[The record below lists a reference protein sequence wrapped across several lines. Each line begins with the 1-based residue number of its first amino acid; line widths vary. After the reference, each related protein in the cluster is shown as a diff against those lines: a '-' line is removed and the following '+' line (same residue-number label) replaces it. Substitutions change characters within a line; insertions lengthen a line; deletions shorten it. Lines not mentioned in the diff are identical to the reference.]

1 METQFTE
8 SERYYRAQ
16 KHVKEIKGFYIHLI
30 VYCLV
35 ISVITFI
42 NLRYTPEFHWFWFS
56 ALGWGLGLFFHW
68 LGIFGFKIIGLG
80 KDWEDR
86 KIKEF
91 MNQNNN

>member
-1 METQFTE
+1 MEPQFTD
-8 SERYYRAQ
+8 SERYFRAE
-16 KHVKEIKGFYIHLI
+16 KRVKEIKGFYSHLI

-35 ISVITFI
+35 ISVIIFI
-42 NLRYTPEFHWFWFS
+42 NLRYTPQFHWFWFS

-68 LGIFGFKIIGLG
+68 LGIFGFQLIGLG

-91 MNQNNN
+91 MNKNNR